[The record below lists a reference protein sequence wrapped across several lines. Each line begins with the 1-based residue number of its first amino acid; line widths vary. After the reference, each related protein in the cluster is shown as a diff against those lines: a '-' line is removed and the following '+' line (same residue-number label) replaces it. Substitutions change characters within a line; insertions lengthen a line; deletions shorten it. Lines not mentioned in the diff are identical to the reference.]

1 MGDWSK
7 SMNLHFEMEKFRQ
20 EINQSD
26 EKIDLAKASL
36 YFARMEYPELDV
48 EEYLNALD
56 TMAEELREILP
67 VTSYPLKIIQSINQY
82 LFQDLGFKGN
92 TDNYYDPDN
101 SFLNQVIERR
111 TGIPITLSVI
121 YLEIA
126 KRINFPM
133 VGIGMPGHFLIRPQF
148 EDVGIFVDAFHQ
160 GEILFREDCQQRL
173 QEIYQ
178 QSITLKPEFLAAVSH
193 RQILARMLS
202 NLKFIYLNQQQ
213 LSQALTVVEL
223 ILLMFPDNLR
233 ELRDRDLISHHLT
246 QQQKAK
252 EN

>member
-1 MGDWSK
+1 
-7 SMNLHFEMEKFRQ
+7 MNLHFEIEKFRE

-36 YFARMEYPELDV
+36 YLAGMEYPELDV

-67 VTSYPLKIIQSINQY
+67 VTPYPLKIIQSINQY

-148 EDVGIFVDAFHQ
+148 EDAGIFVDAFHQ
-160 GEILFREDCQQRL
+160 GEILFPEDCQQRL

-178 QSITLKPEFLAAVSH
+178 QSITLKPEFLASVSP

-202 NLKFIYLNQQQ
+202 NLKYIYINQQQ
-213 LSQALTVVEL
+213 LSQALTTVEL
-223 ILLMFPDNLR
+223 ILLLFPNNAR
-233 ELRDRDLISHHLT
+233 ELRDRNLLYYHLS
-246 QQQKAK
+246 QRQ
-252 EN
+252 